1 MGVKLVMIGWL
12 FPGQGSQYVG
22 MGLDLKE
29 NSEKAKEYF
38 DISNEIMNC
47 DIQSI
52 IFNGPEELLK
62 KTEYTQPA
70 IYIVSV
76 ITGYLL
82 IDKGLKPTALAGH
95 SLGEYSAL
103 AIGGAFDFATGLKL
117 VKSRSENMA
126 NAGMEKSGTMAALV
140 GLDDE
145 TVINLCKYYEGNGVV
160 VPANFNSPGQ
170 VVISGNINAVEWV
183 IKSSKDAGARMAVEL
198 NVSGAFHSP
207 LMSPARENLAE
218 MINSLEISN
227 TVYPVFTNVD
237 AKPVTKAIDIKSSLI
252 QQLENPVL
260 WAKSILEMK
269 SKGINHFIEVGPGK
283 VLQGLNKRIDRSII
297 SQGVDSI
304 TKLEQ
309 INV

>member
-1 MGVKLVMIGWL
+1 MIGWL
-12 FPGQGSQYVG
+12 FPGQGSQNVG

-38 DISNEIMNC
+38 DRANEIMNC
-47 DIQSI
+47 DFQSI

-62 KTEYTQPA
+62 KTEHTQPA

-103 AIGGAFDFATGLKL
+103 AIGGAFDFTTGLKL
-117 VKSRSENMA
+117 VKARSENMA
-126 NAGMEKSGTMAALV
+126 NAGLEKKGTMAALV

-145 TVINLCKYYEGNGVV
+145 TVMNLCQSYEGNGVV

-183 IKSSKDAGARMAVEL
+183 IKSSKDAGAKMAVEL

-207 LMSPARENLAE
+207 LMSSARENLAE
-218 MINSLEISN
+218 MINSLEISD

-237 AKPVTKAIDIKSSLI
+237 AKPVTKDIDIKNSLI
-252 QQLENPVL
+252 RQLENPVL
-260 WAKSILEMK
+260 WSKSILEMK

-283 VLQGLNKRIDRSII
+283 VLQGLNKRIDRSIK
-297 SQGVDSI
+297 SHGVDSI

>member
-1 MGVKLVMIGWL
+1 MIGWL
-12 FPGQGSQYVG
+12 FPGQGSQNVG

-103 AIGGAFDFATGLKL
+103 AIGGAFDFTTGLKL

-145 TVINLCKYYEGNGVV
+145 TVINLCKSYEGNGVV

-183 IKSSKDAGARMAVEL
+183 IKSSKNAGARMAVEL

-218 MINSLEISN
+218 MINSLEISD

-260 WAKSILEMK
+260 WAKSILEMRN
-269 SKGINHFIEVGPGK
+269 KGINHFIEVGPGK

-309 INV
+309 IDV

>member
-1 MGVKLVMIGWL
+1 MGVKLAMIGWL
-12 FPGQGSQYVG
+12 FPGQGSQNVG
-22 MGLDLKE
+22 MGLDLKK

-38 DISNEIMNC
+38 DISNEVMNC

-62 KTEYTQPA
+62 KTENTQPA

-103 AIGGAFDFATGLKL
+103 AIGGAFDFTTGLKL
-117 VKSRSENMA
+117 VKARSENMA
-126 NAGMEKSGTMAALV
+126 NAGVEKKGTMAALV

-145 TVINLCKYYEGNGVV
+145 TVMNLCRSYEGNGVV

-170 VVISGNINAVEWV
+170 VVISGSIDAVEWV

-218 MINSLEISN
+218 MINSLEISD

-237 AKPVTKAIDIKSSLI
+237 AKPVTKDIDIKSSLI
-252 QQLENPVL
+252 RQLENPVL

-269 SKGINHFIEVGPGK
+269 SKGINKFIEVGPGK
-283 VLQGLNKRIDRSII
+283 VLQGLNKRIDRSIKT
-297 SQGVDSI
+297 QGVDSI
-304 TKLEQ
+304 TKLEL
-309 INV
+309 IDV

>member
-1 MGVKLVMIGWL
+1 MIGWL
-12 FPGQGSQYVG
+12 FPGQGSQHVG
-22 MGLDLKE
+22 MGLDLKQ

-38 DISNEIMNC
+38 NISNEIMNC

-103 AIGGAFDFATGLKL
+103 AIGGAFDFTAGLKL

-145 TVINLCKYYEGNGVV
+145 TVISLCKSYEGNGVV

-183 IKSSKDAGARMAVEL
+183 IKSSKDAGARIAVEL
-198 NVSGAFHSP
+198 TAGVCG
-207 LMSPARENLAE
+207 MS
-218 MINSLEISN
+218 
-227 TVYPVFTNVD
+227 TV
-237 AKPVTKAIDIKSSLI
+237 
-252 QQLENPVL
+252 
-260 WAKSILEMK
+260 
-269 SKGINHFIEVGPGK
+269 
-283 VLQGLNKRIDRSII
+283 
-297 SQGVDSI
+297 
-304 TKLEQ
+304 
-309 INV
+309 

>member
-1 MGVKLVMIGWL
+1 MIGWL
-12 FPGQGSQYVG
+12 FPGQGSQNVG

-38 DISNEIMNC
+38 DRANEIMNC
-47 DIQSI
+47 DFQSI

-62 KTEYTQPA
+62 KTEHTQPA

-103 AIGGAFDFATGLKL
+103 AIGGAFDFTTGLKL
-117 VKSRSENMA
+117 VKARSENMA
-126 NAGMEKSGTMAALV
+126 NAGVEKKGTMAALV

-145 TVINLCKYYEGNGVV
+145 TVMNLCRSYEGNGVV

-207 LMSPARENLAE
+207 LMCPARENLAE
-218 MINSLEISN
+218 MINSLEISD

-237 AKPVTKAIDIKSSLI
+237 AKPVTKDIDIKSSLI
-252 QQLENPVL
+252 RQLENPVL

-269 SKGINHFIEVGPGK
+269 NKGINHFIEVGPGK
-283 VLQGLNKRIDRSII
+283 VLQGLNKRIDRSIR

-304 TKLEQ
+304 TKLEK
-309 INV
+309 IDV

>member
-1 MGVKLVMIGWL
+1 MIGWL

-103 AIGGAFDFATGLKL
+103 AIGGAFDFTTGLKL

-145 TVINLCKYYEGNGVV
+145 TVINLCKSYEGNGVV

-218 MINSLEISN
+218 MINSLEISD

-269 SKGINHFIEVGPGK
+269 NKGINHFIEVGPGK

-309 INV
+309 IDV

>member
-1 MGVKLVMIGWL
+1 
-12 FPGQGSQYVG
+12 

-103 AIGGAFDFATGLKL
+103 AIGGAFDFTTGLKL

-145 TVINLCKYYEGNGVV
+145 TVINLCKSYEGNGVV

-170 VVISGNINAVEWV
+170 VVISGNINAVEWA

-218 MINSLEISN
+218 MINSLEISD

-269 SKGINHFIEVGPGK
+269 NKGINHFIEVGPGK

-309 INV
+309 IDV

>member
-1 MGVKLVMIGWL
+1 MGVKLVVIGWL

-22 MGLDLKE
+22 MGLDLKK

-38 DISNEIMNC
+38 DISNEIMKC

-103 AIGGAFDFATGLKL
+103 AIGGAFDFTTGLKL

-145 TVINLCKYYEGNGVV
+145 TVINLCKSYEGNGVV

-170 VVISGNINAVEWV
+170 VVISGNINAVEWA

-218 MINSLEISN
+218 MINSLEISD

-269 SKGINHFIEVGPGK
+269 NKGINHFIEVGPGK

>member
-1 MGVKLVMIGWL
+1 MIGWL
-12 FPGQGSQYVG
+12 FPGQGSQCVG
-22 MGLDLKE
+22 MGLDLKKH
-29 NSEKAKEYF
+29 SEKAKEYF

-103 AIGGAFDFATGLKL
+103 AIGGAFDFTTGLKL
-117 VKSRSENMA
+117 VKARSENMA
-126 NAGMEKSGTMAALV
+126 NAGVEKKGTMAALV

-145 TVINLCKYYEGNGVV
+145 TVMNLCQSYEGSGVV

-170 VVISGNINAVEWV
+170 VVISGSIDAIEWV
-183 IKSSKDAGARMAVEL
+183 IKTSKDAGARMAVEL

-218 MINSLEISN
+218 MINSLEISDA
-227 TVYPVFTNVD
+227 VYPVFTNVD
-237 AKPVTKAIDIKSSLI
+237 AKPVTKDIDIKSSLI
-252 QQLENPVL
+252 RQLENPVL

-269 SKGINHFIEVGPGK
+269 SNGINHFIEVGPGK

-309 INV
+309 IDV

>member
-38 DISNEIMNC
+38 DRANEIMNC
-47 DIQSI
+47 DFQSI

-62 KTEYTQPA
+62 KTEHTQPA

-103 AIGGAFDFATGLKL
+103 AIGGAFDFTTGLKL
-117 VKSRSENMA
+117 VKTRSENMA
-126 NAGMEKSGTMAALV
+126 NAGVEKKGTMAALV

-145 TVINLCKYYEGNGVV
+145 TVMNLCRSYEGNGVV

-170 VVISGNINAVEWV
+170 VVISGSIDAVEWV

-218 MINSLEISN
+218 MINSLEISD

-252 QQLENPVL
+252 RQLENPVL
-260 WAKSILEMK
+260 WAKSVLEMK
-269 SKGINHFIEVGPGK
+269 NKGINHFIEVGPGK

-297 SQGVDSI
+297 SQNVDSI
-304 TKLEQ
+304 TKLEK
-309 INV
+309 IDV

>member
-103 AIGGAFDFATGLKL
+103 AIGGAFDFTTGLKL

-145 TVINLCKYYEGNGVV
+145 TVINLCKSYEGNGVV

-170 VVISGNINAVEWV
+170 VVISGNINAVEWA
-183 IKSSKDAGARMAVEL
+183 ITSSKDAGARMAVEL

-218 MINSLEISN
+218 MINSLEISD

-269 SKGINHFIEVGPGK
+269 NKGINHFIEVGPGK

-309 INV
+309 IDV

>member
-1 MGVKLVMIGWL
+1 MIGWL

-103 AIGGAFDFATGLKL
+103 AIGGAFDFTAGLKL

-145 TVINLCKYYEGNGVV
+145 TVINLCKSYEGNGVV

-170 VVISGNINAVEWV
+170 VVISGNINAVERV
-183 IKSSKDAGARMAVEL
+183 IKSSRDAGARMAVEL

-218 MINSLEISN
+218 MINSLEISD

-269 SKGINHFIEVGPGK
+269 NKGINHFIEVGPGK

-304 TKLEQ
+304 TKLKQ
-309 INV
+309 IDV

>member
-1 MGVKLVMIGWL
+1 MCIRD
-12 FPGQGSQYVG
+12 S
-22 MGLDLKE
+22 LKE
-29 NSEKAKEYF
+29 KSEKAKEYF

-52 IFNGPEELLK
+52 IFSGPEELLK

-82 IDKGLKPTALAGH
+82 IDRGLKPTALAGH

-103 AIGGAFDFATGLKL
+103 AIGGAFDFTTGLKL
-117 VKSRSENMA
+117 VKARSENMA
-126 NAGMEKSGTMAALV
+126 NAGVEKKGTMAALV

-145 TVINLCKYYEGNGVV
+145 TVMNLCRSYEGNGVV

-207 LMSPARENLAE
+207 LMSSARENLAE
-218 MINSLEISN
+218 MINSLEISD

-237 AKPVTKAIDIKSSLI
+237 AKSVTKAIDIKSSLI

-260 WAKSILEMK
+260 WAKSILEMRN
-269 SKGINHFIEVGPGK
+269 KGINHFIEVGPGK

-297 SQGVDSI
+297 SKGVDSI

-309 INV
+309 IDV

>member
-1 MGVKLVMIGWL
+1 MIGWL
-12 FPGQGSQYVG
+12 FPGQGSQNVG

-38 DISNEIMNC
+38 DRANEIMNC
-47 DIQSI
+47 DFQSI

-62 KTEYTQPA
+62 RTEHTQPA

-103 AIGGAFDFATGLKL
+103 AIGGAFDFTTGLKL
-117 VKSRSENMA
+117 VKARSENMA
-126 NAGMEKSGTMAALV
+126 NAGVEKKGTMAALV

-145 TVINLCKYYEGNGVV
+145 TVMNLCRSYEGNGVV

-170 VVISGNINAVEWV
+170 VVISGSIDAVEWV

-218 MINSLEISN
+218 MINSLEISD

-237 AKPVTKAIDIKSSLI
+237 AKPVTKDNDIKRSLI
-252 QQLENPVL
+252 RQLENPVL

-269 SKGINHFIEVGPGK
+269 SKGINNFIEVGPGK

-309 INV
+309 IDV

>member
-103 AIGGAFDFATGLKL
+103 AIGGAFDFTTGLKL

-145 TVINLCKYYEGNGVV
+145 TVINLCKSYDGNGVV

-170 VVISGNINAVEWV
+170 VVISGNINAVEWA

-269 SKGINHFIEVGPGK
+269 NKGINHFIEVGPGK

-309 INV
+309 IDV

>member
-12 FPGQGSQYVG
+12 FPGQGSQNVG

-103 AIGGAFDFATGLKL
+103 AIGGAFDFTTGLKL

-145 TVINLCKYYEGNGVV
+145 TVINLCKSYEGNGVV

-170 VVISGNINAVEWV
+170 VVISGNINAVEWA

-218 MINSLEISN
+218 MINSLEISD

-269 SKGINHFIEVGPGK
+269 NKGINHFIEVGPGK

-309 INV
+309 IDV

>member
-103 AIGGAFDFATGLKL
+103 AIGGAFDFTTGLKL

-145 TVINLCKYYEGNGVV
+145 TVINLCKSYEGNGVV

-183 IKSSKDAGARMAVEL
+183 IKSSRDAGARMAVEL

-218 MINSLEISN
+218 MINSLEISD

-269 SKGINHFIEVGPGK
+269 NKGINHFIEVGPGK

-304 TKLEQ
+304 TKLKQ
-309 INV
+309 IDV

>member
-103 AIGGAFDFATGLKL
+103 AIGGAFDFTTGLKL

-145 TVINLCKYYEGNGVV
+145 TVINLCKYYEGNGIV

-218 MINSLEISN
+218 MINSLEISD

-283 VLQGLNKRIDRSII
+283 VLQGLNKRIDRSIM

>member
-1 MGVKLVMIGWL
+1 MTGWL

-22 MGLDLKE
+22 MGLDLRE

-52 IFNGPEELLK
+52 IFSGPEELLK

-82 IDKGLKPTALAGH
+82 IDRGLKPTALAGH

-145 TVINLCKYYEGNGVV
+145 TVINLCKSYEGNGVV

-183 IKSSKDAGARMAVEL
+183 IKSSKNAGARMAVEL

-207 LMSPARENLAE
+207 FMSPARENLAE

-252 QQLENPVL
+252 RQLENPVQ

-269 SKGINHFIEVGPGK
+269 NKGIKHFIEVGPGK

-304 TKLEQ
+304 TKLEN
-309 INV
+309 IDV

>member
-1 MGVKLVMIGWL
+1 MIGWL

-52 IFNGPEELLK
+52 IFNGPKELLK

-103 AIGGAFDFATGLKL
+103 AIGGAFDFTTGLKL

-126 NAGMEKSGTMAALV
+126 KAGMEKSGTMAALV

-145 TVINLCKYYEGNGVV
+145 TVINLCKSYEGNGVV

-170 VVISGNINAVEWV
+170 VVISGNISAVEWA
-183 IKSSKDAGARMAVEL
+183 ITSSKDAGARMAVEL

-218 MINSLEISN
+218 MINSLEISD

-269 SKGINHFIEVGPGK
+269 NKGINHFIEVGPGK

-309 INV
+309 IDV

>member
-1 MGVKLVMIGWL
+1 MIGWL

-103 AIGGAFDFATGLKL
+103 AIGGAFDFTTGLKL

-145 TVINLCKYYEGNGVV
+145 TVINLCKSYEGNGVV

-170 VVISGNINAVEWV
+170 VVISGNINAVEWA
-183 IKSSKDAGARMAVEL
+183 ITSSKDAGARMAVEL

-218 MINSLEISN
+218 MINSLEISD

-309 INV
+309 IDV

>member
-1 MGVKLVMIGWL
+1 MGVKLVMTGWL
-12 FPGQGSQYVG
+12 FPGQGSQNVG

-62 KTEYTQPA
+62 KTEHTQPA

-103 AIGGAFDFATGLKL
+103 AIGGAFDFTTGLKL

-145 TVINLCKYYEGNGVV
+145 TVINLCKSYEGNGVV

-183 IKSSKDAGARMAVEL
+183 IKSSKNAGARMAVEL

-207 LMSPARENLAE
+207 LMSPARENLAD

-227 TVYPVFTNVD
+227 TIYPVFTNVD
-237 AKPVTKAIDIKSSLI
+237 AKPVTEAIDIKNSLI
-252 QQLENPVL
+252 RQLENPVL

-269 SKGINHFIEVGPGK
+269 NKGINHFIEVGPGK

-304 TKLEQ
+304 TKLEK
-309 INV
+309 IDV

>member
-1 MGVKLVMIGWL
+1 
-12 FPGQGSQYVG
+12 
-22 MGLDLKE
+22 
-29 NSEKAKEYF
+29 
-38 DISNEIMNC
+38 
-47 DIQSI
+47 
-52 IFNGPEELLK
+52 
-62 KTEYTQPA
+62 
-70 IYIVSV
+70 
-76 ITGYLL
+76 
-82 IDKGLKPTALAGH
+82 
-95 SLGEYSAL
+95 
-103 AIGGAFDFATGLKL
+103 
-117 VKSRSENMA
+117 MA
-126 NAGMEKSGTMAALV
+126 NAGMEKEGTMAALV

-145 TVINLCKYYEGNGVV
+145 TVINLCKSYEGNGVV

-183 IKSSKDAGARMAVEL
+183 IKSSRDAGARMAVEL

-218 MINSLEISN
+218 MINSLEISD

-269 SKGINHFIEVGPGK
+269 NKGINHFIEVGPGK

-304 TKLEQ
+304 TKLKQ
-309 INV
+309 IDV

>member
-1 MGVKLVMIGWL
+1 MGVKLIMIGWL

-103 AIGGAFDFATGLKL
+103 AIGGAFDFTAGLKL

-145 TVINLCKYYEGNGVV
+145 TVINLCKSYEGNGVV

-183 IKSSKDAGARMAVEL
+183 IKSSRDAGARMAVEL

-218 MINSLEISN
+218 MINSLEISD

-269 SKGINHFIEVGPGK
+269 NKGINHFIEVGPGK

-304 TKLEQ
+304 TKLKQ
-309 INV
+309 IDV

>member
-269 SKGINHFIEVGPGK
+269 SKGINHFVEVGPGK
-283 VLQGLNKRIDRSII
+283 VLQGLNKRIDRSIM

>member
-1 MGVKLVMIGWL
+1 MIGWL

-103 AIGGAFDFATGLKL
+103 AIGGAFDFTTGLKL

-145 TVINLCKYYEGNGVV
+145 TVINLCKSYKGNGVV

-218 MINSLEISN
+218 MINSLEISD

-269 SKGINHFIEVGPGK
+269 NKGINHFIEVGPGK

-309 INV
+309 IDV

>member
-22 MGLDLKE
+22 MGLDLKQ

-38 DISNEIMNC
+38 NISNEIMNC

-103 AIGGAFDFATGLKL
+103 AIGGAFDFTTGLKL

-145 TVINLCKYYEGNGVV
+145 TVINLCKSYEGNGVV

-170 VVISGNINAVEWV
+170 VVVSGNINAVEWI
-183 IKSSKDAGARMAVEL
+183 IKSSKDIGARMAVEL

-237 AKPVTKAIDIKSSLI
+237 ARPVTKAIDIRGSLI

-269 SKGINHFIEVGPGK
+269 DKGINHFIEVGPGK

-309 INV
+309 IDV

>member
-1 MGVKLVMIGWL
+1 MIGWL

-52 IFNGPEELLK
+52 IFNGPGELLK

-103 AIGGAFDFATGLKL
+103 AIGGAFDFTTGLKL
-117 VKSRSENMA
+117 VKTRSESMA
-126 NAGMEKSGTMAALV
+126 YAGTEKEGTMAALV

-145 TVINLCKYYEGNGVV
+145 TVINLCKSYEGNGIV

-170 VVISGNINAVEWV
+170 VVISGNINAVEWA

-237 AKPVTKAIDIKSSLI
+237 AKPVTKAIDIKNSLI
-252 QQLENPVL
+252 RQLENPVL

-269 SKGINHFIEVGPGK
+269 NKGVNHFIEVGPGK

-304 TKLEQ
+304 TKLEK
-309 INV
+309 IDV

>member
-12 FPGQGSQYVG
+12 FPGQGSQNVG

-38 DISNEIMNC
+38 DRANEIMNC

-82 IDKGLKPTALAGH
+82 IDKGLRPTALAGH

-103 AIGGAFDFATGLKL
+103 AIGGAFDFTTGLKL

-145 TVINLCKYYEGNGVV
+145 TVINLCKSYEGNGVV

-170 VVISGNINAVEWV
+170 VVISGNINAVEWA
-183 IKSSKDAGARMAVEL
+183 ITSSKDAGARMAVEL

-218 MINSLEISN
+218 MINSLEISD

-237 AKPVTKAIDIKSSLI
+237 AKPVTKDIDIKSSLI
-252 QQLENPVL
+252 RQLENPVL

-269 SKGINHFIEVGPGK
+269 SKGINNFIEVGPGK

-309 INV
+309 IDV

>member
-1 MGVKLVMIGWL
+1 MIGWL
-12 FPGQGSQYVG
+12 FPGQGSQHVG

-82 IDKGLKPTALAGH
+82 IDKGLRPTALAGH

-103 AIGGAFDFATGLKL
+103 AIGGAFDFTTGLKL

-126 NAGMEKSGTMAALV
+126 NAGMEKGGTMAALV

-145 TVINLCKYYEGNGVV
+145 TVINLCKSYEGSGVV
-160 VPANFNSPGQ
+160 VTANFNSPGQ

-218 MINSLEISN
+218 MINSLEISD

-237 AKPVTKAIDIKSSLI
+237 AKPVTKAIDIKNSLI

-269 SKGINHFIEVGPGK
+269 NKGINHFIEVGPGK

-304 TKLEQ
+304 TKLEN
-309 INV
+309 IDV

>member
-1 MGVKLVMIGWL
+1 MIGWL
-12 FPGQGSQYVG
+12 FPGQGSQNVG

-82 IDKGLKPTALAGH
+82 IDKGLRPTALAGH

-103 AIGGAFDFATGLKL
+103 AIGGAFDFTTGLKL

-126 NAGMEKSGTMAALV
+126 NAGMEKGGTMAALV

-145 TVINLCKYYEGNGVV
+145 TVINLCKSYEGSGVV
-160 VPANFNSPGQ
+160 VTANFNSPGQ

-183 IKSSKDAGARMAVEL
+183 MKSSKDAGARMAVEL

-218 MINSLEISN
+218 MINSLEISD

-269 SKGINHFIEVGPGK
+269 NKGINHFIEVGPGK

>member
-1 MGVKLVMIGWL
+1 MIGWL

-103 AIGGAFDFATGLKL
+103 AIGGAFDFTAGLKL
-117 VKSRSENMA
+117 VN
-126 NAGMEKSGTMAALV
+126 
-140 GLDDE
+140 LDLKTWQTLE
-145 TVINLCKYYEGNGVV
+145 WKKVV
-160 VPANFNSPGQ
+160 Q
-170 VVISGNINAVEWV
+170 W
-183 IKSSKDAGARMAVEL
+183 
-198 NVSGAFHSP
+198 
-207 LMSPARENLAE
+207 
-218 MINSLEISN
+218 
-227 TVYPVFTNVD
+227 
-237 AKPVTKAIDIKSSLI
+237 
-252 QQLENPVL
+252 QL
-260 WAKSILEMK
+260 
-269 SKGINHFIEVGPGK
+269 
-283 VLQGLNKRIDRSII
+283 
-297 SQGVDSI
+297 
-304 TKLEQ
+304 
-309 INV
+309 